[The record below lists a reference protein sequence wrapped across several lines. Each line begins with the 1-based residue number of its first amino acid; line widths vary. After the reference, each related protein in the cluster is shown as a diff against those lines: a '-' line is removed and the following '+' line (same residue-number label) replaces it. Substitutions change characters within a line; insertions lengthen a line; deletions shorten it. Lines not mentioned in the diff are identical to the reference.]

1 MSDLFPTPTRLRL
14 LAQIDNGQVL
24 TDITRDDDQDVIWL
38 FPDAPTSW
46 WDRRKVTAQ
55 VRELEA
61 AGWVEEFMPGGTWRL
76 TDAGRDVL
84 EAHRGR

>member
-1 MSDLFPTPTRLRL
+1 MADLYPTPTRLRL
-14 LAQIDNGQVL
+14 LAEIVNGQVL

-46 WDRRKVTAQ
+46 QDRVKVTAR

-61 AGWVEEFMPGGTWRL
+61 AGWVEEFILGPTWQP
-76 TDAGRDVL
+76 TSAGRDVL
-84 EAHRGR
+84 EARRG